1 MSKNYNLKLYVHNIN
16 KTSQKEY
23 YYQSSQVYLK
33 EIYNINKKITEEGV
47 PIEEL
52 IDEIKYIKSKYNI
65 FKNKDKSNAYLTL
78 VNLENTATYKKDL
91 NTYKQLYT
99 DASNTLVET
108 NIELTNALKELD
120 DCKKNC
126 NNVSNGFRIK
136 DVALNINTA
145 FNTEYIY
152 YIKDYGMPFD
162 GVFLEPILKYIRDVY
177 NLV

>member
-1 MSKNYNLKLYVHNIN
+1 MSKNVSIYIQN
-16 KTSQKEY
+16 KNKASNKSMY
-23 YYQSSQVYLK
+23 HQSSYVYSN

-47 PIEEL
+47 PIEDML
-52 IDEIKYIKSKYNI
+52 DEIKYIKSKYNI

-78 VNLENTATYKKDL
+78 LNLENTATYKKDL

-108 NIELTNALKELD
+108 NIELTNALKDLE
-120 DCKKNC
+120 DCKKIC
-126 NNVSNGFRIK
+126 NGGGSGFKIK
-136 DVALNINTA
+136 DMSINVNTA

-162 GVFLEPILKYIRDVY
+162 GIFLEPILKYIRDVY